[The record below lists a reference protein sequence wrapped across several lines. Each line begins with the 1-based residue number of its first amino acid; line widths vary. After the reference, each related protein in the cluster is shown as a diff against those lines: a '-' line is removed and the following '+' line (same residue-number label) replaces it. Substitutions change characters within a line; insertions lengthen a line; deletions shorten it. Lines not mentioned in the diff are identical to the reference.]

1 MGERMGLAHELALKL
16 AEMRFEDLPA
26 AAIEGSR
33 VAIEDTLGCMLA
45 GAHEPATTIVALTAG
60 DSIGPC
66 VIAGSDRRT
75 SALDAALINGTAAHA
90 LDYDN
95 GSNTM
100 GGHASATMVPAL
112 LAAAD
117 AFGGSGRD
125 ILLAHTA
132 GFEIGTRIG
141 LGVNFHHYEKGWHP
155 TSTLGTF
162 AVIGACA
169 KLLGLNVEQT
179 ATALAIGAS
188 LASGIKA
195 NFGTMTKPMHVGH
208 CARNGLFAVL
218 LARGGY
224 TASAKAFEH
233 KQGFFEVYN
242 GAGQYDV
249 HRILE
254 QWAQPLQIVRPGAG
268 YKQYP
273 CCAAT
278 HAALDA
284 VLGIVRAQGG
294 RIDPERVARIETW
307 TPARRLA
314 HTDRADPVGN
324 LDAKFSVQYCVSRA
338 VIDGRIGIEDFE
350 GDAWQDPVVR
360 RLMTRVRSTVHRPGQ
375 FAADNHFGAEVRLTL
390 VDGTVLSERVDIQLG
405 RTADNPIP
413 PALLRAKFLDCAG
426 RALPKAQAA
435 GLAACL
441 DTLPTLTSVAELTQ
455 RLAPAVPRGK
465 YIYKQGV
472 II

>member
-1 MGERMGLAHELALKL
+1 MMPLALNI
-16 AEMRFEDLPA
+16 AERIVALRDAALPPASFEA
-26 AAIEGSR
+26 SR
-33 VAIEDTLGCMLA
+33 IAFEDTLGCMLA
-45 GAHEPATTIVALTAG
+45 GAAEPCVSIVAATVAG
-60 DSIGPC
+60 GDGPC
-66 VIAGSDRRT
+66 ILIGSGRR
-75 SALDAALINGTAAHA
+75 AAPLDAALVNGTAAHA

-100 GGHASATMVPAL
+100 GGHVSATVVPAL
-112 LAAAD
+112 LAAAE
-117 AFGGSGRD
+117 AFGGSGHD
-125 ILLAHTA
+125 LLTAHTI
-132 GFEIGTRIG
+132 GFETGTRIG

-169 KLLGLNVEQT
+169 TLLRLDVPQT

-224 TASAKAFEH
+224 TASALAFEH
-233 KQGFFEVYN
+233 KQGFFEVFN
-242 GAGQYDV
+242 GAGHYNAA
-249 HRILE
+249 RILE
-254 QWAQPLQIVRPGAG
+254 HWADPLQILQPGAG

-284 VLGIVRAQGG
+284 TLAIVRGEGG
-294 RIDPERVARIETW
+294 RIDPAQVAKIETW

-314 HTDRADPVGN
+314 HTDRPDPQGN
-324 LDAKFSVQYCVSRA
+324 LDAKFSLQYCVARA
-338 VIDGRIGIEDFE
+338 VIDGGIVIEHFE
-350 GDAWQDPVVR
+350 GEAWRDQRVR
-360 RLMTRVRSTVHRPGQ
+360 QLMTLVQSTVHRLGQ
-375 FAADNHFGAEVRLTL
+375 FAPDNHFGAEVRITL
-390 VDGTVLSERVDIQLG
+390 RDGRVLGDRVEIQRG

-413 PALLRAKFLDCAG
+413 PEQLRAKFLDCTV
-426 RALPKAQAA
+426 RAVAAAQATQ
-435 GLAACL
+435 LVREL
-441 DTLPTLTSVAELTQ
+441 DSFDDLPDAMRLMQLT
-455 RLAPAVPRGK
+455 VPVTEK
-465 YIYKQGV
+465 NFQLKQGV
-472 II
+472 I

>member
-1 MGERMGLAHELALKL
+1 MGLALDIAKQIVALRE
-16 AEMRFEDLPA
+16 AALPVA
-26 AAIEGSR
+26 ALEASR
-33 VAIEDTLGCMLA
+33 VAVEDTLGCMLA
-45 GAHEPATTIVALTAG
+45 GAAEPATTIVAATVAG
-60 DSIGPC
+60 SDGPC
-66 VIAGSDRRT
+66 SLVGSDRRA
-75 SALDAALINGTAAHA
+75 SALDAALVNGTAAHA

-100 GGHASATMVPAL
+100 GGHVSATVVPAL
-112 LAAAD
+112 LAAAE

-125 ILLAHTA
+125 LLVAHTV
-132 GFEIGTRIG
+132 GFETGTRIG

-162 AVIGACA
+162 AVVGACA
-169 KLLGLNVEQT
+169 SLLKLDAAQT

-218 LARGGY
+218 LAREGY
-224 TASAKAFEH
+224 TASAAAFEH

-242 GAGQYDV
+242 GAGHYDAA
-249 HRILE
+249 RILE
-254 QWAQPLQIVRPGAG
+254 HWAAPLQILQPGAG

-284 VLGIVRAQGG
+284 TLAMVRGEGG
-294 RIDPERVARIETW
+294 RIDPRRVAKIETW

-314 HTDRADPVGN
+314 HTDRPDPHGN

-338 VIDGRIGIEDFE
+338 VIDGRIGIEHFE
-350 GDAWQDPVVR
+350 GEAWRDPAVR
-360 RLMTRVRSTVHRPGQ
+360 GLMARVHSTVHRPGQ
-375 FAADNHFGAEVRLTL
+375 FAADNHFGAEVKITFDDGRVLT
-390 VDGTVLSERVDIQLG
+390 DRVDIQLG
-405 RTADNPIP
+405 RTANNPIP
-413 PALLRAKFLDCAG
+413 PAQLRAKFVDCAG
-426 RALPKAQAA
+426 RVLPSAHVGQLVRQLDDLVSLDQVS
-435 GLAACL
+435 GLLRPSASL
-441 DTLPTLTSVAELTQ
+441 LNSQL
-455 RLAPAVPRGK
+455 
-465 YIYKQGV
+465 KQGV
-472 II
+472 I

>member
-1 MGERMGLAHELALKL
+1 MLAQQL
-16 AEMRFEDLPA
+16 AEAVVALRDAGHPA
-26 AAIEGSR
+26 AAFEASR
-33 VAIEDTLGCMLA
+33 VAVEDTMGCMLA
-45 GAHEPATTIVALTAG
+45 GATEPATTIIAATVAG
-60 DSIGPC
+60 SEGPC
-66 VIAGSDRRT
+66 TLASSDRRV
-75 SALDAALINGTAAHA
+75 APLDAALVNGTAAHA

-95 GSNTM
+95 GSNSL
-100 GGHASATMVPAL
+100 GGHVSATVVPAL
-112 LAAAD
+112 LAAAE

-125 ILLAHTA
+125 LLVAHTV
-132 GFEIGTRIG
+132 GFELGTRIG

-162 AVIGACA
+162 AVVGACA
-169 KLLGLNVEQT
+169 SLLRLDAAQT

-218 LARGGY
+218 LARGGF
-224 TASAKAFEH
+224 TASAAAFEH

-242 GAGQYDV
+242 GAGNYDAA
-249 HRILE
+249 RILE
-254 QWAQPLQIVRPGAG
+254 HWAAPLQILQPGAG

-284 VLGIVRAQGG
+284 TLAIVRGVGG
-294 RIDPERVARIETW
+294 RIDPESVVTIETW

-314 HTDRADPVGN
+314 HTDRPDPQGN

-338 VIDGRIGIEDFE
+338 VIDGRIGIDHFE
-350 GDAWQDPVVR
+350 GEAWQDPVVR

-375 FAADNHFGAEVRLTL
+375 FSADNHFGAEVRITL
-390 VDGTVLSERVDIQLG
+390 NDGRVLNDRVDIQLG

-413 PALLRAKFLDCAG
+413 PTQLRQKFLDCAS
-426 RALPKAQAA
+426 RVLPAAQSARLARQLDALEELPAVAQLML
-435 GLAACL
+435 LAA
-441 DTLPTLTSVAELTQ
+441 PEN
-455 RLAPAVPRGK
+455 
-465 YIYKQGV
+465 
-472 II
+472 

>member
-1 MGERMGLAHELALKL
+1 MLAQQL
-16 AEMRFEDLPA
+16 AERIVALRDAEHPA
-26 AAIEGSR
+26 AAFEASR

-45 GAHEPATTIVALTAG
+45 GAAEATTTIVAATVAG
-60 DSIGPC
+60 SEGPC
-66 VIAGSDRRT
+66 TLLGSGRRV
-75 SALDAALINGTAAHA
+75 APLDAALVNGTAAHA

-95 GSNTM
+95 GSNSM

-112 LAAAD
+112 LAATE

-125 ILLAHTA
+125 LLVAHTV
-132 GFEIGTRIG
+132 GFEVGTRIG

-169 KLLGLNVEQT
+169 SLMRLDVPQT

-218 LARGGY
+218 LARGGF
-224 TASAKAFEH
+224 TAGAEAFEH

-242 GAGQYDV
+242 GAGNYDAT
-249 HRILE
+249 RILE
-254 QWAQPLQIVRPGAG
+254 HWAAPLQILQPGAG

-278 HAALDA
+278 HSALDA
-284 VLGIVRAQGG
+284 TLAIVRGEGG
-294 RIDPERVARIETW
+294 RIDPHRVVKMETW
-307 TPARRLA
+307 TPARRLV
-314 HTDRADPVGN
+314 HTNRPDPQSN

-338 VIDGRIGIEDFE
+338 VIDGRISIEHFE
-350 GDAWQDPVVR
+350 GDAWCDPVVR
-360 RLMTRVRSTVHRPGQ
+360 ELMARVDSSVHRLGQ
-375 FAADNHFGAEVRLTL
+375 FSADNHFGAEVRITL
-390 VDGTVLSERVDIQLG
+390 DDGRVLGDRVDIQLG

-413 PALLRAKFLDCAG
+413 SAQLRSKFLDCAG
-426 RALPKAQAA
+426 RALPLAQ
-435 GLAACL
+435 
-441 DTLPTLTSVAELTQ
+441 TAELALQ
-455 RLAPAVPRGK
+455 LDALLDLPVAARLMALTVAGNHNQL
-465 YIYKQGV
+465 KQGV
-472 II
+472 K